1 MSASY
6 STDDAGIPMPHDGLS
21 RSVGPNGPLLLQDHF
36 LLQKMAHSNRERVP
50 ERVVHAKGGGVA
62 RGLGVRSRRRPPPTC
77 ARHGDGA
84 RPGDPPAGF
93 PRSRPGSSL
102 IGL

>member
-1 MSASY
+1 MSAPY

-50 ERVVHAKGGGVA
+50 ERVVRAKGGGVA
-62 RGLGVRSRRRPPPTC
+62 RGLGRPVLEAPASHVHPPRRRGT
-77 ARHGDGA
+77 AR
-84 RPGDPPAGF
+84 
-93 PRSRPGSSL
+93 
-102 IGL
+102 